1 MVAPST
7 VPTAPG
13 GPAKGDT
20 ETSLDPWLKFCV
32 AADGGSEVTL
42 DAAADGAATSI
53 AQQLRYVSVDFFC

>member
-1 MVAPST
+1 VVAPSK
-7 VPTAPG
+7 VPAG
-13 GPAKGDT
+13 LGVPAKGDT

-32 AADGGSEVTL
+32 AADGGSEVNL